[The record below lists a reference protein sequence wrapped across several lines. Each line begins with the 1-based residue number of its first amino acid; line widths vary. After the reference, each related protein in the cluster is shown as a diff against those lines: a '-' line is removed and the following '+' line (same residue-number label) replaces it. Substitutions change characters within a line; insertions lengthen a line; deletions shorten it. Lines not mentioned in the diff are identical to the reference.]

1 MTPPLKPHG
10 GQDASGGAERGDV
23 SQGSREAVTGEPR
36 TWTLTIPAVVPF
48 LNLNQRMHWA
58 PKAELTRKWR
68 QTALMTAQVGGL
80 PKGLAKV
87 HVTAHITKPTRR
99 AFDVHNLIPTLK
111 AIIDGLVDHGLV
123 ADDSTKY
130 LTGPDMRV
138 NPDTGP
144 AAVVVTITEMKGT
157 K

>member
-1 MTPPLKPHG
+1 
-10 GQDASGGAERGDV
+10 
-23 SQGSREAVTGEPR
+23 
-36 TWTLTIPAVVPF
+36 
-48 LNLNQRMHWA
+48 
-58 PKAELTRKWR
+58 
-68 QTALMTAQVGGL
+68 MTAQVAGL

-130 LTGPDMRV
+130 FTGPDMRV
-138 NPDTGP
+138 SDETGP
-144 AAVVVTITEMKGT
+144 ASITLTIKEIQ
-157 K
+157 